1 MDFDFTSFEFIPVG
15 KDTNSNNLLVINPQ
29 KIVINLDDPET
40 KKQFD
45 DFKDFYALNYHE
57 GTGFFRFAKQIFD
70 SYYIN
75 YSIVHKDDEEENNTV
90 KINLELDT
98 SSIDNAIAK
107 VDILTSKLKNAQLLM
122 NSISNK

>member
-15 KDTNSNNLLVINPQ
+15 KDTNSNNLLVIHPQ

-40 KKQFD
+40 KRQFD
-45 DFKDFYALNYHE
+45 DFKDFYALDEHE
-57 GTGFFRFAKQIFD
+57 GTGFFRFAKQIVD
-70 SYYIN
+70 SYDIH
-75 YSIVHKDDEEENNTV
+75 YSIVHKDEEEDDNTV

-107 VDILTSKLKNAQLLM
+107 VDLLISKLKTAQSLM
-122 NSISNK
+122 SSISNK